1 MNGTVSRIV
10 PTLSA
15 GAGVVTSRGDVHHV
29 VTEHGHVNLFGM
41 GVHDRARALI
51 SIAHPAFRE
60 ELERR
65 AHELRLTWADRAG

>member
-1 MNGTVSRIV
+1 MSRIV
-10 PTLSA
+10 PTLSS

-29 VTEHGHVNLFGM
+29 VTEHGRVNLFGM
-41 GVHDRARALI
+41 GVHERARALI

-65 AHELRLTWADRAG
+65 AHELRLTWGQPAG